1 MMDVFEYNLMKNRC
15 CFDDLGD
22 RYVWTSTCYYGI
34 ARMTWMMPKCL
45 DVSNSMTSSCCFN
58 DLGDCYVGL

>member
-1 MMDVFEYNLMKNRC
+1 MMDVFEPNLMKSRC

-22 RYVWTSTCYYGI
+22 GYVLMIYGI
-34 ARMTWMMPKCL
+34 ARMTWMMPKYL
-45 DVSNSMTSSCCFN
+45 DVSNSMTNRCCFY